1 MASLTELSFNW
12 KGFISAMTANVA
24 FTYRNIYSKK
34 AMTGMDSTNVYAYIS
49 IISLALCIPPAI
61 LIEGPKLMQSGF
73 ADAIAKVGISKF
85 VSDLFWVGM
94 FYHLYNQLANNT
106 LERVAPLTHAVGNVL
121 KRVFVIGFSIIVFGN
136 KISTQTGIGTAVA
149 IGGVALYS
157 FIKAKLEEEKRAKA
171 ATS

>member
-1 MASLTELSFNW
+1 MHIDLLFPGQYNDIRSFL
-12 KGFISAMTANVA
+12 VQ
-24 FTYRNIYSKK
+24 
-34 AMTGMDSTNVYAYIS
+34 
-49 IISLALCIPPAI
+49 
-61 LIEGPKLMQSGF
+61 IEGPKLMQSGF

>member
-1 MASLTELSFNW
+1 LKIGRKTKQCSTLVLCF
-12 KGFISAMTANVA
+12 FI
-24 FTYRNIYSKK
+24 
-34 AMTGMDSTNVYAYIS
+34 
-49 IISLALCIPPAI
+49 I
-61 LIEGPKLMQSGF
+61 LWGLKL
-73 ADAIAKVGISKF
+73 
-85 VSDLFWVGM
+85 
-94 FYHLYNQLANNT
+94 QLANNT